1 LGAKPGYTPRP
12 DAVHNNAVQLH
23 DCETVFHPET
33 LYILCIMT
41 KGNVL
46 KRQAQVTSSVT
57 RVIYRAVSEKTP
69 SFFIF
74 NGTVY

>member
-1 LGAKPGYTPRP
+1 
-12 DAVHNNAVQLH
+12 
-23 DCETVFHPET
+23 
-33 LYILCIMT
+33 MT